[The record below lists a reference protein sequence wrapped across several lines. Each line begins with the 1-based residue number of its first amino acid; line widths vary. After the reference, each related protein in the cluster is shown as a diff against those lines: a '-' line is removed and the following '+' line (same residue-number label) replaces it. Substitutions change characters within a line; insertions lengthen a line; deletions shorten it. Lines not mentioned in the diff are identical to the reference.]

1 MSPARD
7 TFPTGQQ
14 VPLLFPTNMYQ
25 GKWAI
30 FCDWCYRRG
39 CLLVGVSV
47 QQIADFL
54 MNRVVIE
61 GTALWLEYLPN
72 CSRGHKIRVRDHL
85 SPFSEEHLG
94 I

>member
-1 MSPARD
+1 MIGVIEGAACW
-7 TFPTGQQ
+7 
-14 VPLLFPTNMYQ
+14 LE
-25 GKWAI
+25 
-30 FCDWCYRRG
+30 
-39 CLLVGVSV
+39 VGVSV

-61 GTALWLEYLPN
+61 GAALWLEYLPN